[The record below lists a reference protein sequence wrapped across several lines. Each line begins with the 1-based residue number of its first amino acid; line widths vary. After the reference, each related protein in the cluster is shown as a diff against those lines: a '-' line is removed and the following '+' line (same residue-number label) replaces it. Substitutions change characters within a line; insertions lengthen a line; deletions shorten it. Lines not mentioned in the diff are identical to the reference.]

1 MQIKKVVIFLQF
13 YGFDV
18 LLLGL
23 LEKLLKGLVKKLEIF
38 LPNLQNSL
46 ERLITNRT
54 ARKDSLKRRLEELSA
69 PYKS

>member
-23 LEKLLKGLVKKLEIF
+23 LEKLLKGLVKKLEVF
-38 LPNLQNSL
+38 LPNLQRAL
-46 ERLITNRT
+46 DRLVTSRT

-69 PYKS
+69 KYSG